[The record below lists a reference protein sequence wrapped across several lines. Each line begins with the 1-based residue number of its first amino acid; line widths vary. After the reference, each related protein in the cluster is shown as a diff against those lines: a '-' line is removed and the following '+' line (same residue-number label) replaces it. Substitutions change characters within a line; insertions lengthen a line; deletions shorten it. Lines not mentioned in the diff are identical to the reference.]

1 MDILGVVQQLRAA
14 DPALDYLG
22 ADEDVR
28 PGKFL
33 EFMLTNWR
41 ETVKMVPSEA
51 FPFLPGRPHGDV
63 AMYRGE
69 SSVYPTSGP
78 PLLRGVEPG
87 TRKAAA
93 LKFLEKFRVAELELL
108 MQDHP
113 FMEVARRRR
122 FNVDFHALAQHYG
135 IPTSLFDVTSN
146 IEVAA
151 FFAVA
156 KWNRVLK
163 RFQPAA
169 SGRGVMFKF
178 DWQSIGTGYTRH
190 FQPVGFGPGLRPA
203 RQHAWTFEIGRE
215 DFRHLPKLVQII
227 EFEHSLPASQ
237 VLFDKFNQGDWLYPD
252 DCLASLVG
260 RVDARKF
267 VTDSAVRHAAAKDGV
282 QVTPPRLLQWIDLLQ
297 QELGIGCEEVRLKL
311 EPGEIAL
318 AESQAARLEADF
330 DAHRVAFPVVREE
343 RESGRN
349 SGGCIKSP

>member
-1 MDILGVVQQLRAA
+1 MDILEVVQQLRAA

-33 EFMLTNWR
+33 EFVFVNWCG
-41 ETVKMVPSEA
+41 TVKLVPSEA
-51 FPFLPGRPHGDV
+51 FPLLPGRPHGDV

-69 SSVYPTSGP
+69 STIYSTSGP
-78 PLLRGVEPG
+78 SLLRGVESG

-146 IEVAA
+146 VEVAA

-156 KWNRVLK
+156 KWSPALQ

-178 DWQSIGTGYTRH
+178 DWRSIGTGYTRY

-215 DFRHLPKLVQII
+215 DFRRLPKLVQVI

-237 VLFDKFNQGDWLYPD
+237 VLFNKFNQGDWLYPS
-252 DCLASLVG
+252 DCLASLVAK
-260 RVDARKF
+260 VNALKF
-267 VTDSAVRHAAAKDGV
+267 VTDPAIGHAAAKEGV
-282 QVTPPRLLQWIDLLQ
+282 RVTPASLLQWTDLLQ
-297 QELGIGCEEVRLKL
+297 QELGIEFEEGRLEL

-318 AESQAARLEADF
+318 AASQTARLEADF
-330 DAHRVAFPVVREE
+330 DAHRVAFQIVREE
-343 RESGRN
+343 RESGNN
-349 SGGCIKSP
+349 SGERVQ